1 MRQLLI
7 ALTLAAGV
15 YGTQQPYP
23 LPQPHPGPLPQP
35 HQRPSA
41 VLQQMLLNLGT
52 GLLYG
57 VEQEIKI
64 GKCRH
69 RLNLGRILSGR
80 HQPSPR
86 CRY

>member
-1 MRQLLI
+1 MRQLLL

-23 LPQPHPGPLPQP
+23 LSQPHPSPLPQS
-35 HQRPSA
+35 HRQPSA

-52 GLLYG
+52 SLLYG

-69 RLNLGRILSGR
+69 RLNLGRVLSGR
-80 HQPSPR
+80 QQPSPR